1 MDCILFSSIQL
12 FECLLYDRHC
22 PERWV
27 IMINNTDLV
36 SIVLDQQYHQ
46 QWSVLTLYFKDSM
59 KDLAC
64 ILNSTYLS
72 ILVIKDC

>member
-1 MDCILFSSIQL
+1 
-12 FECLLYDRHC
+12 
-22 PERWV
+22 
-27 IMINNTDLV
+27 MINNTDLV

-64 ILNSTYLS
+64 ILNPTYLL
-72 ILVIKDC
+72 ILAINDC